1 MKQKSFLI
9 KILAVLLAA
18 AFFTACPAHI
28 VALATGNSQSDE
40 YAGMTAEEKQAAIE
54 QKIKEL
60 DSKLSSLGK
69 ESKETEEYINALDEK
84 ISYLK
89 KQLEYSENKIDSS
102 KKKINDLGLKPIKT
116 SYFEMCEYDS

>member
-1 MKQKSFLI
+1 MKQKSFLT

-18 AFFTACPAHI
+18 AFFAACPAHI
-28 VALATGNSQSDE
+28 VALATDNSQSDE

-69 ESKETEEYINALDEK
+69 ESRN
-84 ISYLK
+84 ISMHLTK
-89 KQLEYSENKIDSS
+89 KFLI
-102 KKKINDLGLKPIKT
+102 
-116 SYFEMCEYDS
+116 